1 MDYLP
6 ESFLIELGEGPNDSI
21 SPVNGGEV
29 DDKPNPFNSVDGR
42 RELKAGDPV
51 AVKNMRYEGS
61 TGKIIDTDG
70 QVATVEFDYNAG
82 KHKFNVA
89 DLEFNDYSNDPDNN
103 DGDHELENLRRLA
116 GYQ

>member
-6 ESFLIELGEGPNDSI
+6 ESFIVELGEGPNDSI
-21 SPVNGGEV
+21 SPVNGGEA
-29 DDKPNPFNSVDGR
+29 DDKPNPFDTHNGR
-42 RELKAGDPV
+42 RALQIGDPV

-61 TGKIIDTDG
+61 TGKVINMQDG
-70 QVATVEFDYNAG
+70 VATVALDYDAG

-89 DLEFNDYSNDPDNN
+89 DLEFNHHHPHEEKEE
-103 DGDHELENLRRLA
+103 GDRDIENLRRLA